1 MYVYVCA
8 HMYAGDRELWVCVF
22 AIIWDRTEYKQ
33 ISVVESYFLVEPDMA
48 ERVDGVT
55 GFLKG
60 TSEAASL

>member
-33 ISVVESYFLVEPDMA
+33 ISVVESNFLVEPDMA
-48 ERVDGVT
+48 ET
-55 GFLKG
+55 GRWCDWIPERYK
-60 TSEAASL
+60 